1 MKAETR
7 RIAVNIGGGYVP
19 GCNAVVTGIVRA
31 ATELGWTVV
40 GIRDGFDGILFPERY
55 SDGGLVPLSLQ
66 EVETTTAEGGIIL
79 GNATRTDPFRVRQLN
94 AENQVEEVDLSNLL
108 IDRMKNEKIDAVIS
122 IVGPQALSI
131 LFKLHKQGLKTVCVP
146 TSVENDVAATQLSFG
161 FNSALSFAIEMI
173 ERARIAAQSEH
184 KIGVVEVLGERTG
197 WLALQAGIAT
207 CADAVLLPEVPYDLR
222 EVAAKLK
229 EKISRGRNYGL
240 VVVAEGAVPRF
251 GGRRAEASSIKSL
264 RASLSPGSTGQ
275 PGSHV
280 IERSGF
286 VADSVALELQR
297 LTDQAAYPLVL
308 GKLVKGGPPTA
319 VDRQL
324 GLGYGAAAIRALEQ
338 NQIGVMVSFQ
348 PPELRFV
355 PLSEA
360 INKVRTVPAD
370 SMFMNVARSLGVS
383 LGESGVRS

>member
-1 MKAETR
+1 MKSETR

-31 ATELGWTVV
+31 AQELGWPVV

-55 SDGGLVPLSLQ
+55 PDGGIVPLTLQ

-79 GNATRTDPFRVRQLN
+79 GNASHTDPFHVRQLN
-94 AENQVEEVDLSNLL
+94 AENQVEEVDLANLL
-108 IDRMKNEKIDAVIS
+108 MDKMKDEKIHAVAS

-131 LFKLHKQGLKTVCVP
+131 LFKLHRQGLKTVCVP

-173 ERARIAAQSEH
+173 ERARLAAQSER

-229 EKISRGRNYGL
+229 EKISGGRNYGL
-240 VVVAEGAVPRF
+240 VVVAEGAVPRN
-251 GGRRAEASSIKSL
+251 GYSHSAEASSIESL

-275 PGSHV
+275 SGTHV
-280 IERSGF
+280 IERSGL
-286 VADSVALELQR
+286 VAHSVALELH
-297 LTDQAAYPLVL
+297 
-308 GKLVKGGPPTA
+308 
-319 VDRQL
+319 
-324 GLGYGAAAIRALEQ
+324 
-338 NQIGVMVSFQ
+338 
-348 PPELRFV
+348 
-355 PLSEA
+355 
-360 INKVRTVPAD
+360 
-370 SMFMNVARSLGVS
+370 
-383 LGESGVRS
+383 